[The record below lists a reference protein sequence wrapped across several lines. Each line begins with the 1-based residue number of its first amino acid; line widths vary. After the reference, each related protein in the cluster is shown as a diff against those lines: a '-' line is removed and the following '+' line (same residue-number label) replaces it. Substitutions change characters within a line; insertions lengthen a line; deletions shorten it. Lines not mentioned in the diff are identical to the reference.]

1 MSCRTLCCLV
11 LLVIAAVAAFPASSV
26 VAAEA
31 ATAKSPSELLEKA
44 VYTEETVGDLDAA
57 VKLYER
63 AVAEAE
69 KVDAVAAK
77 AQYRLGLCLL
87 KQGKKE
93 QGVAALKE
101 FVRRFPQEKQLVAA
115 AQKLL
120 PIQPGLKLQPAC
132 WADGEA
138 LHYCIQLGGGL
149 ELGTIIFSAESAQRD
164 GKKIWRFR
172 SRTFANGRQMASRVD
187 ATFDTLQPIDS
198 TWMISLAGEKICRYE
213 SGKAVVTSKIA
224 GKETTQTIP
233 LDKVVYDNEEGTF
246 VFRGLPLADKYETKV
261 PIFTSMGGTEIDI
274 GFNVQ
279 GKESV
284 EVPVG
289 KFPCLK
295 VLLAMPINQ
304 TFWFSA
310 DEHRYIT
317 KIEAGGVLM
326 PLSEVETFK
335 PGEAKNYKNSDLKVS
350 LKLPPNWYAYR
361 SKEASD
367 KSFDRVYLLEP
378 DGEFGVSIQGAKLGE
393 LSAEEKKSPRAWA
406 DKMLAEVAKQE
417 KDFQV
422 RADSWQPMTV
432 SGQKDI
438 SCVADFATTDGQKRV
453 GFAVC
458 VFGQSR
464 AAAITINGP
473 RDDLERMKRMIAPV
487 AESIEVQ

>member
-1 MSCRTLCCLV
+1 MWCRILCSGLFV
-11 LLVIAAVAAFPASSV
+11 LLGASAAF
-26 VAAEA
+26 AADA
-31 ATAKSPSELLEKA
+31 AIAPSPSELLEKA
-44 VYTEETVGDLDAA
+44 IYAEETVGDLDAA
-57 VKLYER
+57 VKLYQKT
-63 AVAEAE
+63 VAEAK

-93 QGVAALKE
+93 QGIAALQE
-101 FVRRFPQEKQLVAA
+101 VVRRFPQEKELVAA

-138 LHYCIQLGGGL
+138 LHFRIQLGGGL

-187 ATFDTLQPIDS
+187 ADFDTLQPIES
-198 TWMISLAGEKICRYE
+198 TWRISSAGEKICRYAP
-213 SGKAVVTSKIA
+213 GKVIVTSKVA
-224 GKETTQTIP
+224 GKETGPIIS
-233 LDKVVYDNEEGTF
+233 LEKAVYDNEEGTF
-246 VFRGLPLADKYETKV
+246 VFRSLPMADKYETKV
-261 PIFTSMGGTEIDI
+261 PIFTSMGGTKIDI
-274 GFNVQ
+274 GFEVQ
-279 GKESV
+279 DKETV
-284 EVPVG
+284 EVPAG

-304 TFWFSA
+304 VFWFSA

-335 PGEAKNYKNSDLKVS
+335 PGVAKNYKNSDLGFS

-361 SKEASD
+361 NKEADGAFNS
-367 KSFDRVYLLEP
+367 VYLLEP
-378 DGEFGVSIQGAKLGE
+378 GGEFDSAIQVARLAK

-406 DKMLAEVAKQE
+406 EKLSADAVKRE

-432 SGQKDI
+432 SGRKAV
-438 SCVADFATTDGQKRV
+438 SCVADYTATDGRKMARFV
-453 GFAVC
+453 VC
-458 VFGQSR
+458 VFGENR
-464 AAAITINGP
+464 AAAIAMDGP
-473 RDDLERMKRMIAPV
+473 RNDLERMKRMILPV
-487 AESIEVQ
+487 VESIDVQ